1 MLTRADFVV
10 YLLYFAALI
19 FSLLMA
25 GLLFRVRAALFGLP
39 RAQRRLV
46 TILVDA
52 NLVWCLT
59 MVLTGTTLIVR
70 VLGYTSQP
78 FTRYGI
84 LGALVV
90 GSGAGLARLG
100 HWFVWDD
107 GGRVKQSAPVAG
119 RLSSPTRGE
128 AARRDDGIPDDD

>member
-19 FSLLMA
+19 FSFLMA
-25 GLLFRVRAALFGLP
+25 GLLLRVRAALFGLP

-78 FTRYGI
+78 FTRF
-84 LGALVV
+84 ALLALLVL